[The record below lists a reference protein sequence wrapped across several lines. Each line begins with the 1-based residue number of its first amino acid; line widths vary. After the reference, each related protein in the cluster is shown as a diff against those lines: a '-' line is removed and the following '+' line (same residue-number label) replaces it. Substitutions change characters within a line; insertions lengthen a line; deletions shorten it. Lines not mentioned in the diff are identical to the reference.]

1 MLPLC
6 NLIFFLNFNT
16 LNKLGLVGG
25 FSEYPIIYDF
35 KILKKIINH
44 DPVKPVQPV
53 INTFLFNQNLVFK
66 II

>member
-25 FSEYPIIYDF
+25 FSEYPIIFDF
-35 KILKKIINH
+35 KILKN
-44 DPVKPVQPV
+44 
-53 INTFLFNQNLVFK
+53 N
-66 II
+66 